1 MFLKI
6 FLTDASK
13 HYHNNS
19 SRISHHHA
27 GLIFL
32 RERVKKA
39 EWDTERTDFNSI
51 KHLNK
56 CLHLSL
62 SLEWIFTHTNFK
74 LRALKEKKLSVNT

>member
-13 HYHNNS
+13 HYHNKS

-27 GLIFL
+27 SLIFL
-32 RERVKKA
+32 REMVKKA
-39 EWDTERTDFNSI
+39 ERGTGRRDFNSI
-51 KHLNK
+51 NHLNK

-62 SLEWIFTHTNFK
+62 
-74 LRALKEKKLSVNT
+74 ALNEVLLTQALNSNL